1 MKKRVITDKLR
12 IAPDLSA
19 RIRKITYS
27 GLVTIRFTEPL
38 IIPQN
43 YSLFNNEILELKV
56 IPGVIDAEEY
66 LKRLEQEDIES
77 WNITKFD

>member
-1 MKKRVITDKLR
+1 MR
-12 IAPDLSA
+12 IATDLSA

-43 YSLFNNEILELKV
+43 FTLFNNEILELKV

-66 LKRLEQEDIES
+66 LKRLEQDEIES
-77 WNITKFD
+77 WNVTKFES